1 MRIMLDTNVLISMMV
16 FKSFN
21 AVIDKITQ
29 KHSIV
34 LCSYVID
41 ELHEVI
47 ERKFP
52 NKQKDIEKFLMK
64 LPFELVYTPKMIEE
78 HDLFKIRDVDDEK
91 VLYSAIIADVDILLT
106 GDKDFSDIEIEKP
119 EILTPSAFLEKY

>member
-1 MRIMLDTNVLISMMV
+1 MRIMLDTNVLISMLV

-64 LPFELVYTPKMIEE
+64 LPFELVYTPKTIEE

>member
-1 MRIMLDTNVLISMMV
+1 MRIMLDTNVLISMLV

-91 VLYSAIIADVDILLT
+91 VLYSAITADVDILLT

>member
-1 MRIMLDTNVLISMMV
+1 MRIMLDTNVLISMLV

-64 LPFELVYTPKMIEE
+64 LPFELVYTPKTIEE

-119 EILTPSAFLEKY
+119 EILTPGAFLEKY

>member
-1 MRIMLDTNVLISMMV
+1 MRIMLDTNVLISMLV

-47 ERKFP
+47 ERRFP